1 MKKIKKLLSV
11 ILAAIML
18 LSCFALFAG
27 AQNENATG
35 TVEKDAA
42 PFVFVHGL
50 GGWGQYDS
58 VNEKMPYWGGG
69 AGMTVSD
76 GDIIGLMR
84 DNGYEAY
91 AASVSPVGSAWDRV
105 CELYAQLTGTVVDY
119 GEAHS
124 KANNHDRYGKS
135 YEGKPLMGRNWTPDE
150 AINLIAHSFGGP
162 TSRLFVSLLTYG
174 DEEERNTS
182 AEAVSD
188 LFKGGHSTAVR
199 SVTTLSGVHNGSQ
212 VANMIYDFPP
222 SMYLIGLLINSFGA
236 VGSKGA
242 MGDIGMGHF
251 GLTPKEDEKR
261 VPLSLSKIKNFV
273 KTEDNAGY
281 DLTIRGSRELNEKIR
296 MSPDTYYY
304 SYSGYI
310 TETNAFGR
318 QYNKAGCAPIFLG
331 TCVAINNSEG
341 KTFDGIEMTGDW
353 IINDGMVPLASALY
367 PLDEK
372 DNAFS
377 YEQAAESGNIMPGT
391 WYYMKPL
398 FSMDHGDYCNAGN
411 DYPDGYE
418 EFYLSLATVVEG

>member
-1 MKKIKKLLSV
+1 M
-11 ILAAIML
+11 
-18 LSCFALFAG
+18 
-27 AQNENATG
+27 
-35 TVEKDAA
+35 
-42 PFVFVHGL
+42 
-50 GGWGQYDS
+50 
-58 VNEKMPYWGGG
+58 
-69 AGMTVSD
+69 
-76 GDIIGLMR
+76 
-84 DNGYEAY
+84 
-91 AASVSPVGSAWDRV
+91 
-105 CELYAQLTGTVVDY
+105 VDY

-135 YEGKPLMGRNWTPDE
+135 YEGKPLMGRNWAPDE
-150 AINLIAHSFGGP
+150 AINIVGHSFGGP

-174 DEEERNTS
+174 DEEERTASGEN
-182 AEAVSD
+182 VSD
-188 LFKGGHSTAVR
+188 LFKGGHSKAVR

-251 GLTPKEDEKR
+251 GLTPKEDGKR

-310 TETNAFGR
+310 TEANAFGR

-331 TCVAINNSEG
+331 TCVAINNSEC

-353 IINDGMVPLASALY
+353 IVNDGMVPLASALY

-377 YEQAAESGNIMPGT
+377 YEQAAESGSICPGS

-398 FSMDHGDYCNAGN
+398 YSMDHGDYCNAGN

-418 EFYLSLATVVEG
+418 NFYLSLVRVVEG